1 MSTYRPRRADIDPRI
16 AAPVPEPEGPMITS
30 PSHVARADELLSAA
44 DRDLA
49 LAGLAARSADRYAA
63 AHLAALRTAAAVLAA
78 RPPGASG
85 APVHRD
91 GRRRRAPA
99 NAWAELAVT
108 APELASWATHFAASA
123 QKRAAASAG
132 LSSAVSDTEADGL
145 MRDSGTFLGV
155 VRALLA
161 A

>member
-1 MSTYRPRRADIDPRI
+1 
-16 AAPVPEPEGPMITS
+16 MIPS
-30 PSHVARADELLSAA
+30 PSRVARSDDLLCAA
-44 DRDLA
+44 HRDLA
-49 LAGLAARSADRYAA
+49 LAGLAARPADRYAA

-85 APVHRD
+85 LPSRQRD
-91 GRRRRAPA
+91 GRRRRAPV
-99 NAWAELAVT
+99 NAWAELAVA
-108 APELASWATHFAASA
+108 APELASWASHFAASA
-123 QKRAAASAG
+123 EKRAAASAG
-132 LSSAVSDTEADGL
+132 LSSAVTDTEADGL